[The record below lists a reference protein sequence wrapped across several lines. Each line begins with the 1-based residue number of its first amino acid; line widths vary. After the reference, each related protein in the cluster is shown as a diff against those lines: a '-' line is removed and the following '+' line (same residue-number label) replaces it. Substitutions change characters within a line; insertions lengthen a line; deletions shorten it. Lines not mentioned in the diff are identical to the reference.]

1 MPSIQ
6 FMPEMDPP
14 SNTAFL
20 SSAKREGEKN
30 VEAITYNVSH
40 FNPRSKLILTLGKDT
55 LRQLNTL
62 NTNFAYRQLA
72 IKTADRSVF
81 IQDMLRWCRAV
92 GYEVGKIIEDTLFRH

>member
-14 SNTAFL
+14 SNTAYL
-20 SSAKREGEKN
+20 SSSEREEGKN
-30 VEAITYNVSH
+30 VEETTYN
-40 FNPRSKLILTLGKDT
+40 DT

-92 GYEVGKIIEDTLFRH
+92 GYESPDFDPLNAVHIAGSKGK